1 MESDVTVREVITR
14 EYVGVSES
22 DTVRATVELMRS
34 EQASSVIVLRGND
47 PVGILTEYDVL
58 EVVAEGADPAET
70 PVSAVMSSPVDS
82 VSADTPLT
90 DAAGTMSGESI
101 RNLLVEE
108 PDTGEI
114 LGVLTDR
121 DIIAAVASLQR
132 TTRRGTD
139 AGPPSESARSA
150 AGGTERTSGVDTT
163 GSTVTNEAVAND
175 ATYVTQGVCEE
186 CGTLSE
192 TLYDTNGQLVCPDC
206 REV

>member
-22 DTVRATVELMRS
+22 DTVQATVELMRS
-34 EQASSVIVLRGND
+34 EQASSVLVLRGNE

-58 EVVAEGADPAET
+58 EVVASGEDPGET
-70 PVSAVMSSPVDS
+70 PVSAVMSSPVES
-82 VSADTPLT
+82 VSADVPLT
-90 DAAGTMSGESI
+90 DAAGMMSGENI
-101 RNLLVEE
+101 RNLLVEASE
-108 PDTGEI
+108 TGEV

-132 TTRRGTD
+132 TARRGGD
-139 AGPPSESARSA
+139 AGLPSESARSA
-150 AGGTERTSGVDTT
+150 GGTERKSGVDTT
-163 GSTVTNEAVAND
+163 ASTVTNEAVANE

-186 CGTLSE
+186 CGSLSE

-206 REV
+206 RGV

>member
-22 DTVRATVELMRS
+22 DTVRATVDLMRS
-34 EQASSVIVLRGND
+34 EQASSVLVLRGND

-58 EVVAEGADPAET
+58 EVVAEGDDPQET

-101 RNLLVEE
+101 RNLLVEDR
-108 PDTGEI
+108 DTGEI

-132 TTRRGTD
+132 TARRGED
-139 AGPPSESARSA
+139 AGLPSESARSA
-150 AGGTERTSGVDTT
+150 PGGTERTSGVDTAGT
-163 GSTVTNEAVAND
+163 AVTNEAVASD

-186 CGTLSE
+186 CGSLSE

-206 REV
+206 RSV